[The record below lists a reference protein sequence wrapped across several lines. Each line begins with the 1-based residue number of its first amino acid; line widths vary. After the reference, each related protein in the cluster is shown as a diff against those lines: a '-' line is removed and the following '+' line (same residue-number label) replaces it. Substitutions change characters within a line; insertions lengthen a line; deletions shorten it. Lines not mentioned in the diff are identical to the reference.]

1 MRIFISHSSA
11 EAALAEEIC
20 RDLEGSGYGCFI
32 APRDIRSGH
41 EYAEELVNGIDSCDV
56 MLLLLSERSNGSPHV
71 LREVERAVSKNK
83 SIIVYKLEE
92 FELSKSMEYF
102 LMTHQWL
109 EHKPGRERSDILAAV
124 ERFSSERNAA
134 EAAPAP
140 AEEERTPDKEAHAPE
155 KKERSLMKYLPA
167 AAAVAVTAAA
177 VIIALLM
184 FRPSSPELTPD
195 SLPAQGSAQTS
206 GGETV
211 SEVSSAPP
219 VGTDAEASA
228 AATEPAAASSESVTS
243 AASAAASA
251 SFAQPAE
258 QVTQPPETAA
268 PNEAEPSAFLPELG
282 STLILGTYNEK
293 PIEWRVIHISD
304 DEKSAVVISDRILT
318 MKAFDAAEGGKYNN
332 SGNESYWTTPVEE
345 MSEDIQ
351 REVRGDNRWERSNIR
366 AWLNSAKEMVQYD
379 DCAPAASAMS
389 DYKNGYS
396 AEAGFLNGFTK
407 KELAVILPT
416 EVTANGVT
424 TTDNVFLLSV
434 GELEWL
440 YDADVSI
447 YAKPTP
453 EALEQDEANWYEMYL
468 DGAGTTEFFWW
479 LRDAD
484 SADACRVM
492 LVNISTMD
500 SISSPQSAGLEGYG
514 VRPAMTIDLTAQGV
528 AELFAGDE

>member
-20 RDLEGSGYGCFI
+20 RDLESDGYSCFI

-109 EHKPGRERSDILAAV
+109 ERKPGRERSDILAAV

-134 EAAPAP
+134 EAAPA
-140 AEEERTPDKEAHAPE
+140 EEERTPDKKAHTSGE
-155 KKERSLMKYLPA
+155 KSRGLMKYLPA
-167 AAAVAVTAAA
+167 AAVTVTAAA

-184 FRPSSPELTPD
+184 FRPAAPELTPD
-195 SLPAQGSAQTS
+195 SLPAQGSVQTF

-219 VGTDAEASA
+219 VGTDTEASA
-228 AATEPAAASSESVTS
+228 AATEPAAASSESVSS
-243 AASAAASA
+243 AVSAVTSA
-251 SFAQPAE
+251 SFAEPTEQKTLTQLPA
-258 QVTQPPETAA
+258 TAA
-268 PNEAEPSAFLPELG
+268 PNEAEPSAFVPELG
-282 STLILGTYNEK
+282 STLILGKYNEM

-318 MKAFDAAEGGKYNN
+318 MKAFDAAEGGKYNSN
-332 SGNESYWTTPVEE
+332 GNESYWTTPVEE

-389 DYKNGYS
+389 DYKNGYI

-434 GELEWL
+434 GELDWL

-500 SISSPQSAGLEGYG
+500 SIASSQSAGLEGYG